1 VPNAAAETHVR
12 LLAEAELRRAITAP
26 SYSWLDEDF
35 RLGGEPAKEAGLHR
49 VRAVASALL
58 RVGAL
63 DGVAAHS
70 LLSDF
75 AAALAARGLAPA
87 HSLLDAAT
95 PSTSEPG
102 PGEFADWPVLG
113 GRYRAIPISRAV
125 PAEWGGYLGEV
136 HLQTLVL
143 APDCAM
149 IVTTFVSTWRE
160 PASLPADGR
169 SGQPSFPPFGESGLT
184 DDRGRPYR
192 LDYQTAEGG
201 WHQYGILGISP
212 IPPADVRWLD
222 MPTGASGVLR
232 IPVAGR
238 GAVPDRST
246 GAGRNMGTE
255 VSAEPLPARA
265 AGEHLLTAVA
275 DTLLGGG
282 SMVGMAATSIAAGL
296 AEVETALRAVQ
307 ALPDGS
313 EIAAHLAALCQRRS
327 IDVRG
332 DLAHRAQAAGLP
344 SPWASVLS
352 RSQHRDG
359 RTGVVPLAAVL
370 PELDGARLVLAG
382 LSSWERQLSVP
393 FAAWGWSPRP
403 RVFRPRQPFSW
414 WARDDAGHWYIGRAG
429 PFHSMARTFQVE
441 FTPPLHPDARSLDI
455 ILTGSAARV
464 TVSVPLRWPGE
475 PG

>member
-1 VPNAAAETHVR
+1 MPSPAAESHVR
-12 LLAEAELRRAITAP
+12 LLAETQLRRAMTAP
-26 SYSWLDEDF
+26 SYTWLDEDF

-49 VRAVASALL
+49 VRAVVSALH
-58 RVGAL
+58 RAGAL
-63 DGVAAHS
+63 DGAAAQS

-87 HSLLDAAT
+87 ERLLDVALDG
-95 PSTSEPG
+95 PSEPVPTEHAGRPG
-102 PGEFADWPVLG
+102 PG
-113 GRYRAIPISRAV
+113 GRYRAIPIAETV

-143 APDCAM
+143 APDSAM

-160 PASLPADGR
+160 SAGLPSAGL
-169 SGQPSFPPFGESGLT
+169 SAEPSFPPFGGSGLT
-184 DDRGRPYR
+184 DDLGRPYR

-201 WHQYGILGISP
+201 WHQYGVLGISP
-212 IPPADVRWLD
+212 VPPASVRWLD
-222 MPTGASGVLR
+222 MAAGGTRVVR

-238 GAVPDRST
+238 GPA
-246 GAGRNMGTE
+246 AK
-255 VSAEPLPARA
+255 VSIEPVPARA

-296 AEVETALRAVQ
+296 AEVETALRAVH

-313 EIAAHLAALCQRRS
+313 AIAAHLAALCQRRS
-327 IDVRG
+327 VDVRG
-332 DLAHRAQAAGLP
+332 PLAQRARATGLP

-359 RTGVVPLAAVL
+359 RKGVIPLAAVL
-370 PELDGARLVLAG
+370 PELDGARFVLAG
-382 LSSWERQLSVP
+382 LSSWERQLSIP

-403 RVFRPRQPFSW
+403 RVFRPGQPFSW
-414 WARDDAGHWYIGRAG
+414 WARDDAGHWHVGRTA
-429 PFHSMARTFQVE
+429 PFHSMARTYQVE

-464 TVSVPLRWPGE
+464 TVSVPLPGPGE
-475 PG
+475 SG

>member
-1 VPNAAAETHVR
+1 MHSAAAETHVR
-12 LLAEAELRRAITAP
+12 LLAEAELRRASTAP
-26 SYSWLDEDF
+26 TYSWLDADF
-35 RLGGEPAKEAGLHR
+35 RMGGEPAREAGLNR

-58 RVGAL
+58 RIGAL
-63 DGVAAHS
+63 DGVAAQS

-75 AAALAARGLAPA
+75 AAALAARGLASA
-87 HSLLDAAT
+87 ERLLDAPI
-95 PSTSEPG
+95 PSASEPG
-102 PGEFADWPVLG
+102 PGEFADWPVPG

-136 HLQTLVL
+136 HLQTLAL

-149 IVTTFVSTWRE
+149 IVTTFVSAWRE
-160 PASLPADGR
+160 PAGPPADGR

-184 DDRGRPYR
+184 DDQGRPYR

-232 IPVAGR
+232 IPVADQGT
-238 GAVPDRST
+238 VPDRDT
-246 GAGRNMGTE
+246 GATVR
-255 VSAEPLPARA
+255 VEPLPTRA
-265 AGEHLLTAVA
+265 VGEHLLTAVA

-296 AEVETALRAVQ
+296 AEVESALRAVR
-307 ALPDGS
+307 ALPDDS
-313 EIAAHLAALCQRRS
+313 AIAAHLAALCQRRS

-332 DLAHRAQAAGLP
+332 DLALRARAAGLP

-370 PELDGARLVLAG
+370 PELDGARFVLAG

-414 WARDDAGHWYIGRAG
+414 WARDDAGHWYIGRTG

-455 ILTGSAARV
+455 VLTGSAARV
-464 TVSVPLRWPGE
+464 TVPVPLRWPGE

>member
-1 VPNAAAETHVR
+1 MPSAAAESHVR
-12 LLAEAELRRAITAP
+12 LLAEAQLRRAMAAP
-26 SYSWLDEDF
+26 SYTWLDEDF

-49 VRAVASALL
+49 VRAVVSALH

-63 DGVAAHS
+63 DGVAAQS

-87 HSLLDAAT
+87 ERLLDVALAD
-95 PSTSEPG
+95 PSEPG
-102 PGEFADWPVLG
+102 PTERAGRPAPG
-113 GRYRAIPISRAV
+113 GRYRAIPISGAV

-136 HLQTLVL
+136 HLQTLAL
-143 APDCAM
+143 APDSAM
-149 IVTTFVSTWRE
+149 IVTTFVSSWRE
-160 PASLPADGR
+160 PAGLPGDGL
-169 SGQPSFPPFGESGLT
+169 SAQPSFPPFGESGLT
-184 DDRGRPYR
+184 DDLGRPYR

-201 WHQYGILGISP
+201 WHQYGVLGISP
-212 IPPADVRWLD
+212 VPPADVRWLD
-222 MPTGASGVLR
+222 MPAGAAGVLR

-238 GAVPDRST
+238 GAAAR
-246 GAGRNMGTE
+246 
-255 VSAEPLPARA
+255 VSIEPVPARG

-296 AEVETALRAVQ
+296 SEVETALRAVH

-313 EIAAHLAALCQRRS
+313 AIAAHLAALCQRRS
-327 IDVRG
+327 IEVRG
-332 DLAHRAQAAGLP
+332 PLARRAQATGLP

-359 RTGVVPLAAVL
+359 RTGVIPLAAVL
-370 PELDGARLVLAG
+370 PELDGARFVLAG

-403 RVFRPRQPFSW
+403 RVFRPGQPFSW
-414 WARDDAGHWYIGRAG
+414 WARDDAGHWYVGRTG
-429 PFHSMARTFQVE
+429 PFHSMARTYQVE

-464 TVSVPLRWPGE
+464 TVSVPLPGPGE
-475 PG
+475 SG

>member
-12 LLAEAELRRAITAP
+12 LLAEAELRRASTAP
-26 SYSWLDEDF
+26 TYSWLDEDF
-35 RLGGEPAKEAGLHR
+35 RMGGEPAREAGLHR
-49 VRAVASALL
+49 VRAVAGALL
-58 RVGAL
+58 RVGVL
-63 DGVAAHS
+63 DGVVAQS
-70 LLSDF
+70 LLTDF
-75 AAALAARGLAPA
+75 TAALATRGLAPA
-87 HSLLDAAT
+87 ERLLDAAI
-95 PSTSEPG
+95 PSASEPG

-113 GRYRAIPISRAV
+113 GRYRAIPISAAV

-160 PASLPADGR
+160 PAGRPADR
-169 SGQPSFPPFGESGLT
+169 PSGQPSFPPFGESGLT

-222 MPTGASGVLR
+222 MPAGASGVLR

-238 GAVPDRST
+238 GPVAGRDT
-246 GAGRNMGTE
+246 GAT
-255 VSAEPLPARA
+255 VSVEPLPARA
-265 AGEHLLTAVA
+265 VGEHLLTAVA

-296 AEVETALRAVQ
+296 SEVESALRAVR
-307 ALPDGS
+307 ALPAGS
-313 EIAAHLAALCQRRS
+313 AITAHLAALCQRRS

-332 DLAHRAQAAGLP
+332 DLAHRARAAGLP
-344 SPWASVLS
+344 GPWASVLS

-370 PELDGARLVLAG
+370 PELDGARFVLAG

-414 WARDDAGHWYIGRAG
+414 WARYDAGHWYIGRTG

-441 FTPPLHPDARSLDI
+441 FTPPLHPDARSLAL

-464 TVSVPLRWPGE
+464 TVSVPLRWPDE

>member
-1 VPNAAAETHVR
+1 VPSAAAETHVR
-12 LLAEAELRRAITAP
+12 LLAEAELRRASTAP
-26 SYSWLDEDF
+26 TYSWLDEDF
-35 RLGGEPAKEAGLHR
+35 RMGGEPAKEAGLHR
-49 VRAVASALL
+49 VRAVAGALL
-58 RVGAL
+58 RVGVL
-63 DGVAAHS
+63 DGVVAQS
-70 LLSDF
+70 LLTDF
-75 AAALAARGLAPA
+75 TAALAARGLAPA
-87 HSLLDAAT
+87 ERLLDAAI
-95 PSTSEPG
+95 PSASEPG
-102 PGEFADWPVLG
+102 PGEFADWPVPG
-113 GRYRAIPISRAV
+113 GRYRAIPISAAV

-160 PASLPADGR
+160 PAGLPADGP

-212 IPPADVRWLD
+212 IPPADVRWLVV
-222 MPTGASGVLR
+222 PAGASGVLR

-238 GAVPDRST
+238 GAVAGRDT
-246 GAGRNMGTE
+246 GAT
-255 VSAEPLPARA
+255 VSVEPLPARA
-265 AGEHLLTAVA
+265 VGEHLLTAVA

-296 AEVETALRAVQ
+296 SEVESALRAVR
-307 ALPDGS
+307 ALPDDS
-313 EIAAHLAALCQRRS
+313 AITAHLAALCQRRS

-332 DLAHRAQAAGLP
+332 DLAHRARAAGLP

-370 PELDGARLVLAG
+370 PELDGARFVLAG

-414 WARDDAGHWYIGRAG
+414 WARDDAGHWYIGRTG